1 MSCESQKHE
10 QNVCQTTNVSHSGT
24 ETNVTIRRKNLSRVR
39 MADLGLIMRNLFGRS
54 RHHMRGGAFN
64 WSLQNFSE
72 DLDAL
77 SLLTRVLLQWCT
89 YTYKVKPL
97 VRDGGK
103 GTPFFSS
110 YFPILS
116 VSKNVCQCVQKMG
129 TAFHFFEEL
138 PNPCH

>member
-89 YTYKVKPL
+89 YTYKEQTI
-97 VRDGGK
+97 GQGWGK
-103 GTPFFSS
+103 RNAILFLI
-110 YFPILS
+110 FPDT
-116 VSKNVCQCVQKMG
+116 VCQ
-129 TAFHFFEEL
+129 
-138 PNPCH
+138 